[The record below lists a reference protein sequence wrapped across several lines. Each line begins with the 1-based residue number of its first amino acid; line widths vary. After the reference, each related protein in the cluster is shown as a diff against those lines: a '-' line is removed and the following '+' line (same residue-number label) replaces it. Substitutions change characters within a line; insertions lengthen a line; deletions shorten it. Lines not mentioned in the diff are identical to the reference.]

1 MYINFVN
8 INAETV
14 YEEIVR
20 NIESDLGEKL
30 HEGDEKKLFIKSL
43 MPIIMAL
50 KNDINDTA
58 NQNFLENSREE
69 KTDAIANS
77 YFDTKRLKPTK
88 ASCPGKAVLSEVQ
101 KKDILI
107 PSGTKIT
114 SDGIRIFEIKENYI
128 VKAGQKEVD
137 VKLVSTSTG
146 EKYNGILAGKIN
158 HIIDPIAYVSEIYN
172 TEISKEGSDI
182 EDDKSY
188 RERAR
193 LEMESKSCAGPE
205 GAYEYYAYSADNS
218 ISAVKVLSPS
228 PGTVRILVVVD
239 NGESPSDEILKKVYD
254 ECSPRDRR
262 PLTDKVETGTPE
274 IVEYD
279 IELIYYLDK
288 NFPTYE
294 GKWRKAIEGENFD
307 YESGSIRTFI
317 NWQQED
323 IGRSINV
330 EELKFQILNSATY
343 EADNRTL
350 SGVRKLIIN
359 SPGYDNI
366 EENQLAKVKNIN
378 VTYGGKL

>member
-88 ASCPGKAVLSEVQ
+88 ASCPGKAVVSEVQ

-218 ISAVKVLSPS
+218 ISAVKVVSPS

-366 EENQLAKVKNIN
+366 EEIQLAKVRNIN

>member
-88 ASCPGKAVLSEVQ
+88 ASCSGKAVLSEVQ

-218 ISAVKVLSPS
+218 ISAVKVVSPS

>member
-1 MYINFVN
+1 
-8 INAETV
+8 
-14 YEEIVR
+14 
-20 NIESDLGEKL
+20 
-30 HEGDEKKLFIKSL
+30 
-43 MPIIMAL
+43 AL

-88 ASCPGKAVLSEVQ
+88 ASCSGKAVLSEVQ

-193 LEMESKSCAGPE
+193 LEIESKSCAGPE

-218 ISAVKVLSPS
+218 ISAVKVVSPS

-279 IELIYYLDK
+279 IELTYYLDK
-288 NFPTYE
+288 NFPIYE

-307 YESGSIRTFI
+307 YEGGAIRTFI

-359 SPGYDNI
+359 TPGYDNI
-366 EENQLAKVKNIN
+366 EEIQLAKVRNIN